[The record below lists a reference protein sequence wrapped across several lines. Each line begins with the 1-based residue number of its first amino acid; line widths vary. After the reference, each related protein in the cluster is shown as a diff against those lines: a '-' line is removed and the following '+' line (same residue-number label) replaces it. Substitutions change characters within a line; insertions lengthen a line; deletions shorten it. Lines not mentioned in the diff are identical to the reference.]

1 MAASMTAEEIR
12 AFLDSRPGWIALT
25 TLGREGFPH
34 TVPIGYFREGDA
46 IFMGCRAGSQKTKNV
61 ERNPQVSLMLESGG
75 SMGDIKGLL
84 IQGHA
89 SVVHDDATRVLELSR
104 ESARRRG
111 TAEAELPVAPDP
123 DSAFI
128 EVRPARY
135 ISWDYSKEG

>member
-1 MAASMTAEEIR
+1 MAVAMTEDEIR

-25 TLGREGFPH
+25 TLGRDGFPH
-34 TVPIGYFREGDA
+34 TVPIGYFRDGDT
-46 IFMGCRAGSQKTKNV
+46 IYMGCRAGSQKTKNV
-61 ERNPQVSLMLESGG
+61 ERSPQVSLMLESG
-75 SMGDIKGLL
+75 SAVGDIKGLL

-89 SVVHDDATRVLELSR
+89 SVVHDDAARVLELSR

-111 TAEAELPVAPDP
+111 TAESELPAEADP

-135 ISWDYSKEG
+135 ISWDYSKQD

>member
-1 MAASMTAEEIR
+1 MAVPMTDDEIR

-25 TLGREGFPH
+25 TLGRDGFPH
-34 TVPIGYFREGDA
+34 TVPIGYFRDGDA
-46 IFMGCRAGSQKTKNV
+46 IYMGCRAGSQKTKNV
-61 ERNPQVSLMLESGG
+61 ERSPQVSLMLESGS
-75 SMGDIKGLL
+75 SMGEIKGLL

-89 SVVHDDATRVLELSR
+89 SVVHDDAARVLELSR

-111 TAEAELPVAPDP
+111 TPESELPAEADP

-135 ISWDYSKEG
+135 ISWDYSKQE